1 MELLST
7 VWVEVIIRPMVNTL
21 MVFYY
26 FFAMSMGWSI
36 IIFTLLMKT
45 VMVPLTIKQGRQMK
59 AMSAVQPKIL
69 QLQERYKDDKAKV
82 QQETLKMY
90 RQSGVNPVGCLGP
103 MILQMPIFIGL
114 FWALRGLLAK
124 TPEGLVKLSDLV
136 YSSIPYASAVV
147 PMDSQFF
154 WMDLGKTASQN
165 SLPFLMPVL
174 VGVSTWFMQKM
185 STTPVTTPQSASTN
199 RMMLWMMPIMFGY
212 FTLNFETGLALYWI
226 ISNIAGIVIQG
237 FVTGW
242 KPIYPILQFLKLSQV
257 YSKENNE
264 SNDKEFIDDQK
275 SQSNE
280 KTTNRDRSEEYRR
293 SSRDRNK
300 RTGRGETR
308 RRNKRNSDS

>member
-36 IIFTLLMKT
+36 IVFTLLMKT
-45 VMVPLTIKQGRQMK
+45 VMVPLTVKQGRQMK

-114 FWALRGLLAK
+114 FWSLRGLLAK

-136 YSSIPYASAVV
+136 YSSIPYVSAVV
-147 PMDSQFF
+147 PLDSQFL
-154 WMDLGKTASQN
+154 WMDLGKISSQN

-185 STTPVTTPQSASTN
+185 STTPVTTPQSATTN

-226 ISNIAGIVIQG
+226 MSNIAGIVIQG

-242 KPIYPILQFLKLSQV
+242 KPIYPILQFLKFSQV

-300 RTGRGETR
+300 RTGRGEAR
-308 RRNKRNSDS
+308 RRNKRNSQS

>member
-21 MVFYY
+21 MIFYY
-26 FFAMSMGWSI
+26 FFSMNMGWSI

-45 VMVPLTIKQGRQMK
+45 VMIPLTLKQGRQMK

-69 QLQERYKDDKAKV
+69 QLQERYKDDKAKI

-136 YSSIPYASAVV
+136 YSSVPYVSFVV
-147 PMDSQFF
+147 PVDSQFF

-185 STTPVTTPQSASTN
+185 STSPVTTPQSASTN

-212 FTLNFETGLALYWI
+212 FTLNFETGLALYWVM
-226 ISNIAGIVIQG
+226 SNIAGIIIQG
-237 FVTGW
+237 FITGW
-242 KPIYPILQFLKLSQV
+242 KPLYSILRFLKISGVVQ
-257 YSKENNE
+257 SEENIE
-264 SNDKEFIDDQK
+264 SNNNEFIDDEE
-275 SQSNE
+275 SQSDE
-280 KTTNRDRSEEYRR
+280 KTTDRNRSEEYRGSR
-293 SSRDRNK
+293 RDRNK
-300 RTGRGETR
+300 RTGRGEAR
-308 RRNKRNSDS
+308 RRNKRNS